1 MNNNYV
7 LVKIEGK
14 NVSNYVKWLIKN
26 KINIINLNVI
36 KPSELNVIIDYKD
49 YSLLTKY
56 SKTYKITIL
65 KKYGRLRIFDI
76 IKSNIIIIVCLTLSI
91 FFLYFLSNYIF
102 SIDVIYNDQK
112 MVTKIKNEL
121 AKYNI
126 KKYQRKKDYVNLID
140 IKNKILKENKDT
152 IEWLEIEESGTKYI
166 VRIVERKKEI
176 VRKNFEYQSITA
188 KKNATITSIK
198 AYSGEKIKR
207 VNEYVRAGETIIN
220 GILTKPDGTNIYT
233 KAEGVVLGETWY
245 KVDIEYPLYYQEELV
260 TGKSKN
266 VISFYFLNK
275 EMPIFPYKKFKQF
288 KRQSK
293 ILVESNFIPFK
304 IVKEKLYEVNIKEE
318 IYTNEQAIE
327 KATIEAQNKL
337 KEKNTNITDI
347 KNVIVLN
354 KENLG
359 SKIKLNLFVST
370 IEDITKIIEIKK
382 ELPEKI
388 VENQ

>member
-220 GILTKPDGTNIYT
+220 GILTKPDGTNVYT
-233 KAEGVVLGETWY
+233 KAEGVVLGEVWY

-266 VISFYFLNK
+266 VVSFYFLNK

-337 KEKNTNITDI
+337 KEKNKNITEI
-347 KNVIVLN
+347 KNTIILN

>member
-266 VISFYFLNK
+266 VVSFYFLNK

-337 KEKNTNITDI
+337 KEKNKNITEI
-347 KNVIVLN
+347 KNTIILN